1 MQNTKGV
8 LGVDIGGVIIDRVR
22 NDNSDT
28 SFFSDNYLRTS
39 AVRGA
44 FQAIAR
50 IREHFDG
57 QVYLVSKC
65 GESVER
71 KTRLWLVNMNFYGLT
86 GLRET
91 NVHFCRTR
99 AGKAPICVR
108 LGITHFVDDRL
119 EVLSYLTMVKKKYL
133 FQPNE
138 KEVEKFKQHLEFVQ
152 QVHSWEEV
160 LKDILPPK
168 DQS

>member
-8 LGVDIGGVIIDRVR
+8 LGIDIGGVVIDRVR

-28 SFFSDNYLRTS
+28 SFFSDNYLRTT

-44 FQAIAR
+44 FNAIMQL
-50 IREHFDG
+50 REHFDG

-65 GESVER
+65 GREVES
-71 KTRLWLVNMNFYGLT
+71 KTRLWLVHLNFYGLT

-99 AGKAPICVR
+99 EAKAPICVK

-138 KEVEKFKQHLEFVQ
+138 KEIRKFKKHLEFVQ
-152 QVHSWEEV
+152 RVESWEDV
-160 LKDILPPK
+160 LKDILETK
-168 DQS
+168 DQP